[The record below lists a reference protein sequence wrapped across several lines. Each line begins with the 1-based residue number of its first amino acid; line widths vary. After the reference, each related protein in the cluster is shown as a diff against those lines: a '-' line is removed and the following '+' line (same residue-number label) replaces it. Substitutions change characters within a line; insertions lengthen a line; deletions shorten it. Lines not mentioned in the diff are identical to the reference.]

1 MCDDGKI
8 ITGSDKD
15 TQNFMRSTLKW
26 RKDLGRMS
34 VLGGTSSLS
43 LPEDGSLNGLNEF
56 LVTKTVDNWVDQWCQ
71 YRVDYSKRPIK
82 GQ

>member
-1 MCDDGKI
+1 
-8 ITGSDKD
+8 
-15 TQNFMRSTLKW
+15 MRSTLKW

-56 LVTKTVDNWVDQWCQ
+56 LVTKTVDNWVD
-71 YRVDYSKRPIK
+71 
-82 GQ
+82 